1 MKQLP
6 KRILMS
12 VIGVLLCGVAVAML
26 RTADMGTDPY
36 TVFILGIANLMHS
49 TYHTVYIVMTAL
61 LLLVTVL
68 LDRKFI
74 GIATVINLFL
84 IGPVCDGTFALIAG
98 MGFHATLSGRIFM
111 LLGALLILCVASSLY
126 FTANLG
132 VSAYDAMALI
142 AAKRKIAPFRV
153 CRVVTDLAC
162 VIVGFSLGATIGVGT
177 VLVAFCMGPL
187 IQWLNRVMSEPLLNY
202 RKAMA
207 Q

>member
-84 IGPVCDGTFALIAG
+84 IGPGLRWNIC
-98 MGFHATLSGRIFM
+98 
-111 LLGALLILCVASSLY
+111 
-126 FTANLG
+126 AN
-132 VSAYDAMALI
+132 
-142 AAKRKIAPFRV
+142 
-153 CRVVTDLAC
+153 CRN
-162 VIVGFSLGATIGVGT
+162 GFSCNVIRQNFYAAWRVAIALRCILS
-177 VLVAFCMGPL
+177 VLHRESRRQRFTMR
-187 IQWLNRVMSEPLLNY
+187 WH
-202 RKAMA
+202 
-207 Q
+207 